1 MGGLY
6 RRLVEVEKEGDG
18 KETLG
23 DWARWEGN
31 GMGRLYQEIGWDW
44 KGRWW
49 EGGWEGDWIATSIDW
64 VGCGGKGYRK
74 DTVHQEIGWGGKG
87 KRREGYIRRLGGVGR
102 EGTERLHQEIAG
114 KKMAAE

>member
-1 MGGLY
+1 M
-6 RRLVEVEKEGDG
+6 
-18 KETLG
+18 
-23 DWARWEGN
+23 
-31 GMGRLYQEIGWDW
+31 
-44 KGRWW
+44 
-49 EGGWEGDWIATSIDW
+49 
-64 VGCGGKGYRK
+64 GCGGKGYRK